1 MGKWSNSRARFRATA
16 GRDYQSVARAID
28 SVCDQG
34 NDLISGF
41 SSCPKPRYNAGMMS
55 PRSAT
60 FLLVGAALFAEGT
73 QQDPKAVEIAQS
85 MMQAMGGQD
94 AWNATHY
101 LRFDFKVSIGG
112 ETKADRSHLWDKQ
125 TGRYR
130 LDQKNQVV
138 LMNLADKKGAAYVDG
153 KKLEGPDAA
162 KALESAYGAY
172 INDFYWLA
180 MPWKWM
186 DPGVNLKYLGRKP
199 QGDAVELTF
208 GKVGLTPGDR
218 YQAFVSPKSHLM
230 THWEYTLQSGT
241 KGSWDWQYG
250 DHGGVKLASNHT
262 SPPDKRIDMGDV
274 RILKDVDSAYFT
286 DALRRLSELK

>member
-1 MGKWSNSRARFRATA
+1 MMLPKFAVFSLAC
-16 GRDYQSVARAID
+16 AI
-28 SVCDQG
+28 
-34 NDLISGF
+34 
-41 SSCPKPRYNAGMMS
+41 
-55 PRSAT
+55 
-60 FLLVGAALFAEGT
+60 LFAAGS

-94 AWNATHY
+94 AWNAAHY

-112 ETKADRSHLWDKQ
+112 DTKAYRSHLWDKQ

-130 LDQKNQVV
+130 LEEKNKVV
-138 LMNLADKKGAAYVDG
+138 LMNLADKHGAVYVDG
-153 KKLEGPDAA
+153 KKLEGPEAA
-162 KALESAYGAY
+162 KALENAYAAY

-186 DPGVNLKYLGRKP
+186 DSGVNLKYLGRKP

-230 THWEYTLQSGT
+230 THWEYTLQSGN

-250 DHGGVKLASNHT
+250 DHGGVKLASTHV

-274 RILKDVDSAYFT
+274 RILKDVDSGFFT
-286 DALRRLSELK
+286 DPMRKLSDLK

>member
-1 MGKWSNSRARFRATA
+1 MVSLRFA
-16 GRDYQSVARAID
+16 
-28 SVCDQG
+28 
-34 NDLISGF
+34 L
-41 SSCPKPRYNAGMMS
+41 
-55 PRSAT
+55 
-60 FLLVGAALFAEGT
+60 FLLACASLFAEGT

-85 MMQAMGGQD
+85 MMRAMGGQD
-94 AWNATHY
+94 AWNAVHY
-101 LRFDFKVSIGG
+101 LRFDFKVVAGG
-112 ETKADRSHLWDKQ
+112 ETKASRSHLWDKQ

-130 LDQKNQVV
+130 LEQGNKVV
-138 LMNLADKKGAAYVDG
+138 LMNLADKQGAVYVDG
-153 KKLEGPDAA
+153 KKLEGADAV
-162 KALESAYGAY
+162 KALEATYGAY

-186 DPGVNLKYLGRKP
+186 DQGVNLKYLGRKP

-218 YQAFVSPKSHLM
+218 YQAYVSPASHLM

-250 DHGGVKLASNHT
+250 DHDGIKLASTHT

-274 RILKDVDSAYFT
+274 RILQSVDSGFFT
-286 DALRRLSELK
+286 DPRRRLADLK